1 MVRSHQQE
9 GQLASDHCDDQRHRG
24 GRQVVS
30 CEPGAACGQDD
41 VTRRGVRFGRSR
53 LAEENRS
60 VLRHKVTNEV
70 TFSRRSLMVGAAAS
84 AASVMTAMP
93 RALAADGVGSPRL
106 IDPEVLQHVA
116 DRASGLEQLHGLII
130 AQNGEVL
137 FEKAFRGR
145 PLDRNVNVKSISKTI
160 VATLTGAA
168 IDRGLLES
176 VDQRIGD
183 LAPDLIPAGADPR
196 VHDITIA
203 DLLTMQAGLER
214 TSGPNYGR
222 WIASDD
228 WVRFALNRP
237 FVSKPGE
244 RMLYSTGS
252 YHILGA
258 ILARLA
264 DSSLLE
270 LARNWLGKPL
280 NIDISPWTRD
290 PQGFYLGGNN
300 MELSPLALLSFGEMM
315 RLGGR
320 WRGEQVLSAGWLEAS
335 WTPRTSSPFSGH
347 QYGYGWFL
355 ARTGDYDLAY
365 ARGYGGQ
372 MLYVLPSIGLTVV
385 ITSDST
391 RPARSYGYAG
401 DLHRL
406 VADLAAAS

>member
-1 MVRSHQQE
+1 MTT
-9 GQLASDHCDDQRHRG
+9 GLG
-24 GRQVVS
+24 VS
-30 CEPGAACGQDD
+30 
-41 VTRRGVRFGRSR
+41 
-53 LAEENRS
+53 
-60 VLRHKVTNEV
+60 
-70 TFSRRSLMVGAAAS
+70 
-84 AASVMTAMP
+84 
-93 RALAADGVGSPRL
+93 AADGIETPL
-106 IDPEVLQHVA
+106 PIDPEVLRRVT
-116 DRASGLEQLHGLII
+116 DRAVALEQLHGLIV
-130 AQNGEVL
+130 AQNGNVL

-145 PLDRNVNVKSISKTI
+145 SLDRNVNVKSISKTI
-160 VATLTGAA
+160 VASLTGAA
-168 IDRGLLES
+168 MDRGLLQS

-196 VHDITIA
+196 VYNIRVV

-228 WVRFALNRP
+228 WVRFALDRP

-244 RMLYSTGS
+244 QMLYSTGS

-264 DSSLLE
+264 DASLLE
-270 LARNWLGKPL
+270 LARAWLGKPL
-280 NIDISPWTRD
+280 GIDISPWTRD

-300 MELSPLALLSFGEMM
+300 MELSPLALLRFGEMT
-315 RLGGR
+315 RQGGR
-320 WRGEQVLSAGWLEAS
+320 WEGEQVLSAGWLEAS
-335 WTPRTSSPFSGH
+335 WMPRTSSPFSGH

-355 ARTGDYDLAY
+355 ARTGNHDLAY

-372 MLYVLPSIGLTVV
+372 MLYVLPSIGLVVV

-406 VADLAAAS
+406 VADLVTRS

>member
-1 MVRSHQQE
+1 
-9 GQLASDHCDDQRHRG
+9 
-24 GRQVVS
+24 
-30 CEPGAACGQDD
+30 
-41 VTRRGVRFGRSR
+41 
-53 LAEENRS
+53 
-60 VLRHKVTNEV
+60 
-70 TFSRRSLMVGAAAS
+70 
-84 AASVMTAMP
+84 MTA
-93 RALAADGVGSPRL
+93 RLGAFAADGIDAPL
-106 IDPEVLQHVA
+106 PIDPEVLRRVA
-116 DRASGLEQLHGLII
+116 DRASALEQLHGLIV
-130 AQNGEVL
+130 AQNGKVL

-160 VATLTGAA
+160 VAMLTGVA
-168 IDRGLLES
+168 IDRGLLQS

-183 LAPDLIPAGADPR
+183 LAPELIPAGADPR
-196 VHDITIA
+196 VYDIRVA

-214 TSGPNYGR
+214 TSGRNYGR
-222 WIASDD
+222 WIASGD
-228 WVRFALNRP
+228 WVRFALDRP

-264 DSSLLE
+264 DANLLE
-270 LARNWLGKPL
+270 LARTWLGRPL
-280 NIDISPWTRD
+280 GIDISPWTRD

-300 MELSPLALLSFGEMM
+300 MELSPRALLRFGEMT
-315 RLGGR
+315 RQGGR
-320 WRGEQVLSAGWLEAS
+320 WQGEQVLSAGWLEAS

-355 ARTGDYDLAY
+355 ARTGDHDIAY

-385 ITSDST
+385 ITSDSS

-406 VADLAAAS
+406 ITDLVMPS

>member
-1 MVRSHQQE
+1 
-9 GQLASDHCDDQRHRG
+9 
-24 GRQVVS
+24 
-30 CEPGAACGQDD
+30 
-41 VTRRGVRFGRSR
+41 
-53 LAEENRS
+53 
-60 VLRHKVTNEV
+60 
-70 TFSRRSLMVGAAAS
+70 MVGAAVG
-84 AASVMTAMP
+84 AASFMTAGLG
-93 RALAADGVGSPRL
+93 AFAADGIEVPL
-106 IDPEVLQHVA
+106 PIDPEVLRRVA
-116 DRASGLEQLHGLII
+116 DRASVLEQLHGLLV
-130 AQNGEVL
+130 AQNGKVL

-160 VATLTGAA
+160 VASVTGAA
-168 IDRGLLES
+168 IDRGLLQS

-183 LAPDLIPAGADPR
+183 LAPDLIPEGADPR

-214 TSGPNYGR
+214 TSGRNYGR

-264 DSSLLE
+264 DASPLE
-270 LARNWLGKPL
+270 LARSWLGKPL
-280 NIDISPWTRD
+280 SIDISPWTRD

-300 MELSPLALLSFGEMM
+300 MELSPLALLRFGEMM
-315 RLGGR
+315 RQGGR
-320 WRGEQVLSAGWLEAS
+320 WQGEQILSAGWLEAS

-355 ARTGDYDLAY
+355 ARTGDHDLAY

-391 RPARSYGYAG
+391 RPERSYGYAG
-401 DLHRL
+401 ELHRL
-406 VADLAAAS
+406 VADLATHS

>member
-1 MVRSHQQE
+1 MVR
-9 GQLASDHCDDQRHRG
+9 RK
-24 GRQVVS
+24 VS
-30 CEPGAACGQDD
+30 KG
-41 VTRRGVRFGRSR
+41 VTC
-53 LAEENRS
+53 
-60 VLRHKVTNEV
+60 
-70 TFSRRSLMVGAAAS
+70 SRRFLMIGAAAS
-84 AASVMTAMP
+84 AANLMP
-93 RALAADGVGSPRL
+93 AGLIALAADGIEAPRP
-106 IDPEVLQHVA
+106 IAPEVLRRVA
-116 DRASGLEQLHGLII
+116 DRASGLEQLHGLIV
-130 AQNGEVL
+130 AQNGKVL

-160 VATLTGAA
+160 VATLAGAA
-168 IDRGLLES
+168 MDRGLLES

-183 LAPDLIPAGADPR
+183 LAPDLVPADADPR
-196 VHDITIA
+196 VHDIRVA

-214 TSGPNYGR
+214 TSGRNYGR

-228 WVRFALNRP
+228 WVRFALERP

-258 ILARLA
+258 VLARLA
-264 DSSLLE
+264 DASLLE
-270 LARNWLGKPL
+270 IARSWLGQPL
-280 NIDISPWTRD
+280 GIDISPWSRD

-300 MELSPLALLSFGEMM
+300 MELSPLALLRFGEMA
-315 RLGGR
+315 RQGGR
-320 WRGEQVLSAGWLEAS
+320 WQGEQILSADWLEAS

-355 ARTGDYDLAY
+355 ARAGDHNLAY

-385 ITSDST
+385 VTSDPT

-406 VADLAAAS
+406 VVDLATQS

>member
-1 MVRSHQQE
+1 MNETVVRRKFS
-9 GQLASDHCDDQRHRG
+9 
-24 GRQVVS
+24 
-30 CEPGAACGQDD
+30 
-41 VTRRGVRFGRSR
+41 
-53 LAEENRS
+53 NR
-60 VLRHKVTNEV
+60 VKY
-70 TFSRRSLMVGAAAS
+70 SRRSLIVGATAS
-84 AASVMTAMP
+84 AASLMTI
-93 RALAADGVGSPRL
+93 RRSAAAGNVIEAPPS
-106 IDPEVLQHVA
+106 IDPEALHRVA
-116 DRASGLEQLHGLII
+116 DHAAGLEQLHGLII

-137 FEKAFRGR
+137 FEQAFRGR

-160 VATLTGAA
+160 VAMLTGVAM
-168 IDRGLLES
+168 DRGLLES
-176 VDQRIGD
+176 VDQKIGD
-183 LAPDLIPAGADPR
+183 LAPSLIPVGADPR
-196 VHDITIA
+196 VHDIKVA

-214 TSGPNYGR
+214 TSGRYYGR

-264 DSSLLE
+264 DANLLE
-270 LARNWLGKPL
+270 LARSWLGKPL
-280 NIDISPWTRD
+280 GIEISPWTRD

-300 MELSPLALLSFGEMM
+300 MELSPFALLRLGEMT
-315 RLGGR
+315 RQGGL
-320 WRGEQVLSAGWLEAS
+320 WQGKQVLSAGWLEAS
-335 WTPRTSSPFSGH
+335 WKPRTSSPFSGH

-355 ARTGDYDLAY
+355 ARTGRHDLAY

-372 MLYVLPSIGLTVV
+372 MLYVLPSINLVVV

-406 VADLAAAS
+406 IADLVKPS

>member
-1 MVRSHQQE
+1 MI
-9 GQLASDHCDDQRHRG
+9 GTATGLAS
-24 GRQVVS
+24 
-30 CEPGAACGQDD
+30 
-41 VTRRGVRFGRSR
+41 
-53 LAEENRS
+53 L
-60 VLRHKVTNEV
+60 
-70 TFSRRSLMVGAAAS
+70 
-84 AASVMTAMP
+84 MTAVP
-93 RALAADGVGSPRL
+93 GALAADGVEVPFL
-106 IDPEVLQHVA
+106 INPEVLRRVA
-116 DRASGLEQLHGLII
+116 DRASGLVQLHGLII
-130 AQNGEVL
+130 AQNGKVL

-145 PLDRNVNVKSISKTI
+145 PLHQNVNVKSISKTI

-168 IDRGLLES
+168 LDRGLLQS

-214 TSGPNYGR
+214 TSGRNYGR

-258 ILARLA
+258 ILAELTDA
-264 DSSLLE
+264 SLLE
-270 LARNWLGKPL
+270 IARDWLGGPL
-280 NIDISPWTRD
+280 SIDISPWTRD

-300 MELSPLALLSFGEMM
+300 MELSPHALLRFGEMT
-315 RLGGR
+315 RQGGR
-320 WRGEQVLSAGWLEAS
+320 WQGEQVLSAGWLEAS

-355 ARTGDYDLAY
+355 ARAGDHDFAY

-391 RPARSYGYAG
+391 RPARSYGYAA

-406 VADLAAAS
+406 IADLVMPS

>member
-1 MVRSHQQE
+1 MT
-9 GQLASDHCDDQRHRG
+9 AT
-24 GRQVVS
+24 
-30 CEPGAACGQDD
+30 PGALSTVGIEASHPID
-41 VTRRGVRFGRSR
+41 S
-53 LAEENRS
+53 E
-60 VLRHKVTNEV
+60 VLRRIT
-70 TFSRRSLMVGAAAS
+70 
-84 AASVMTAMP
+84 
-93 RALAADGVGSPRL
+93 
-106 IDPEVLQHVA
+106 
-116 DRASGLEQLHGLII
+116 DRASKLEQLHGLII

-145 PLDRNVNVKSISKTI
+145 PLDRNVNIKSISKTI
-160 VATLTGAA
+160 VASLTGAA
-168 IDRGLLES
+168 MDRGLLQS

-183 LAPDLIPAGADPR
+183 LAPDLIPVGADPR

-214 TSGPNYGR
+214 TSGRNYGR

-258 ILARLA
+258 VLVRLA
-264 DSSLLE
+264 DASLLE
-270 LARNWLGKPL
+270 VARNWLGAPL
-280 NIDISPWTRD
+280 GIDISPWTRD

-300 MELSPLALLSFGEMM
+300 MELSPLTLLRFGEMT
-315 RLGGR
+315 RQRGR
-320 WRGEQVLSAGWLEAS
+320 WQGEQVLSTGWLEAS

-355 ARTGDYDLAY
+355 ARAGDHDFAY

-406 VADLAAAS
+406 VADLVMPS

>member
-1 MVRSHQQE
+1 MTAGLE
-9 GQLASDHCDDQRHRG
+9 
-24 GRQVVS
+24 
-30 CEPGAACGQDD
+30 
-41 VTRRGVRFGRSR
+41 
-53 LAEENRS
+53 
-60 VLRHKVTNEV
+60 
-70 TFSRRSLMVGAAAS
+70 AS
-84 AASVMTAMP
+84 AADRIEAP
-93 RALAADGVGSPRL
+93 LP
-106 IDPEVLQHVA
+106 IDPEVLRRVA
-116 DRASGLEQLHGLII
+116 DRAAALEQLHGLIV
-130 AQNGEVL
+130 AQNGKVL

-168 IDRGLLES
+168 MDRGLLQS
-176 VDQRIGD
+176 VDQRISD

-196 VHDITIA
+196 VHDIRVA

-214 TSGPNYGR
+214 TSGRNYGR
-222 WIASDD
+222 WVASDD
-228 WVRFALNRP
+228 WVRFALDRP

-252 YHILGA
+252 FHILGA

-270 LARNWLGKPL
+270 LARAWLGKPL
-280 NIDISPWTRD
+280 GIDISPWTRD

-300 MELSPLALLSFGEMM
+300 MELSPLALLRFGEMA
-315 RLGGR
+315 RQGGR

-355 ARTGDYDLAY
+355 ARTGDHDLAY

-372 MLYVLPSIGLTVV
+372 MLYVLPSIGLVVV

-406 VADLAAAS
+406 VADLVTTS